1 MSHRRL
7 ARACA
12 WCGLWALAAAACS
25 SGDQPSTNEPTIT
38 AVPSTS
44 AEPVPTA
51 AAPTSATSPPTTASA
66 RTIEVTF
73 AGGQVVGGVRR
84 ETVRLGER
92 VRLRVT
98 SDVADEVHVHTY
110 DAKAAV
116 AAGQTVELE
125 VTGTIPGR
133 HEVELENR
141 RKQLLTLEVR

>member
-1 MSHRRL
+1 MSHHRL

-12 WCGLWALAAAACS
+12 ACGLWALAAAACS
-25 SGDQPSTNEPTIT
+25 SGDQPSTNEPTIS
-38 AVPSTS
+38 AAPSTS
-44 AEPVPTA
+44 AEPAPTS
-51 AAPTSATSPPTTASA
+51 AAPTTATSPPTTAAA

-73 AGGQVVGGVRR
+73 SGGQVVGGARR

-110 DAKAAV
+110 DLKAAV

-125 VTGTIPGR
+125 VSGTIPGR
-133 HEVELENR
+133 HEVELEKR
-141 RKQLLTLEVR
+141 RRQLLTLEVR